1 MAPLGSTERH
11 GPCLPEGTDHI
22 IAGSFARAAAPETGH
37 QTQSDDAIDNT
48 GNDVLGD
55 PTPPRPSARNCSR
68 RLTNL
73 REWLAGQ
80 PFEELAPKPHVQAYD
95 PPGTM

>member
-1 MAPLGSTERH
+1 MPLGSTERH

-37 QTQSDDAIDNT
+37 QTQSDDAIDDT
-48 GNDVLGD
+48 GNGVLGD
-55 PTPPRPSARNCSR
+55 RTDAAAVDKELSR

-73 REWLAGQ
+73 RKWLADRA
-80 PFEELAPKPHVQAYD
+80 FEELAPKPHVQAYH
-95 PPGTM
+95 PPGTI